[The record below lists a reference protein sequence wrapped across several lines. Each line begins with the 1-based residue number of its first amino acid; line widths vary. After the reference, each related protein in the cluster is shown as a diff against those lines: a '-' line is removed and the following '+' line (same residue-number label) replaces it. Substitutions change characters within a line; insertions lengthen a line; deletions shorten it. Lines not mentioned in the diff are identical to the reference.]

1 MPSSMPSNAPSV
13 TCYSEVEKVRI
24 RSTTGNRINLRE
36 VFVYSNGVN
45 VALKKTATQS
55 SQLGVQTADY
65 AVDGS
70 RTTFSSTDDESN
82 AYWEVDLGAVFNI
95 NRIEIRNHYCD
106 SNNADEGVTD
116 TCKGYLSNAIIQ
128 FTTGDGVVTSDTLGD
143 MSRVSLFVM
152 DLVSN
157 PLCRNMPTSSPSTSM
172 PPSSQPS
179 ESPSS

>member
-1 MPSSMPSNAPSV
+1 MPSNAPSV

-24 RSTTGNRINLRE
+24 RSTTGSRINLRE

-45 VALKKTATQS
+45 VALQKTATQS
-55 SQLGVQTADY
+55 SQLGNQTADL

-95 NRIEIRNHYCD
+95 NAIGMRNHYCD
-106 SNNADEGVTD
+106 SNNAGEGVSD
-116 TCKGYLSNAIIQ
+116 TCKGYLSYAIIEY
-128 FTTGDGVVTSDTLGD
+128 TTRDGVVTTDTLGD
-143 MSRVSLFVM
+143 MSQVSLVEM

-157 PLCRNMPTSSPSTSM
+157 PLCRNMPTSSPSTS
-172 PPSSQPS
+172 SSPS
-179 ESPSS
+179 E